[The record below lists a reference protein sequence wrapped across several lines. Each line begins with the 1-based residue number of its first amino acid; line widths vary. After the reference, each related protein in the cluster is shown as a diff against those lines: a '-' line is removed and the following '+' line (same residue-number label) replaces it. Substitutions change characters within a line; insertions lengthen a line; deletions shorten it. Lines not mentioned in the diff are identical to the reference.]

1 MAYLVDRPRFLYFTT
16 FLIVNTLPWPKYS
29 ESISIVEFYLKNNNF
44 SQNWKLFRCSNIVIL
59 IHNILMHTHWWWKPT
74 WEFRTRRTQLLS
86 KISSLSCG
94 TLVIEVI
101 REYFIF
107 NGWKSLL
114 TPHSLD
120 SSSLTFYYRFVLYE
134 YTSATTVL
142 DTHFF
147 GIFSGKKKLEQ
158 KK

>member
-1 MAYLVDRPRFLYFTT
+1 MPSQKPKTRSNTREDKRYRLKQKKKLFLFE
-16 FLIVNTLPWPKYS
+16 PKYS
-29 ESISIVEFYLKNNNF
+29 ESISIVEFYSKNNNF

-134 YTSATTVL
+134 YISDDRIRCTFL
-142 DTHFF
+142 WNF
-147 GIFSGKKKLEQ
+147 
-158 KK
+158 

>member
-1 MAYLVDRPRFLYFTT
+1 MPSQKPKTRSNTREDKRYRLKQKKLFLFE
-16 FLIVNTLPWPKYS
+16 PKYS
-29 ESISIVEFYLKNNNF
+29 ESISVVEFYLKSNNF

-114 TPHSLD
+114 TPHSLTRLVVVD
-120 SSSLTFYYRFVLYE
+120 VLLSFRFIWIHKRRRYYMYISLEF
-134 YTSATTVL
+134 
-142 DTHFF
+142 
-147 GIFSGKKKLEQ
+147 
-158 KK
+158 